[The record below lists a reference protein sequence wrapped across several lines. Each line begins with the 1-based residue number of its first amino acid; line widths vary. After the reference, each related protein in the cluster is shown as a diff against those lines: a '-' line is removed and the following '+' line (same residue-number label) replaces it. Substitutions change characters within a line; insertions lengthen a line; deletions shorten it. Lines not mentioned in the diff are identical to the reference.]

1 MSQPIYENRF
11 FSTDEMLKEYIRRVI
26 YRKIF
31 LLGGIFALLAL
42 VMLLVTWRDGE
53 PVFMAIFGICLFII
67 LAILI
72 FSPSLTLRQV
82 KEDNRRLHNGQTY
95 ESVVRFGDRILMQ
108 EGTFSFACDYSQI
121 VRLHKLSHCWVLMFG
136 PRNGILLD
144 PTHFTTGDPDGFE
157 AFLRERCPRQSD
169 TTSKNEALGSPSGL
183 PSAFPQRQTP
193 PARFTS
199 RGCFRPHR
207 SKD

>member
-67 LAILI
+67 
-72 FSPSLTLRQV
+72 
-82 KEDNRRLHNGQTY
+82 RRLHNGQTF

-108 EGTFSFACDYSQI
+108 EGTCSFACDYNQI
-121 VRLHKLSHCWVLMFG
+121 VRLHKLSTCWVLMFG
-136 PRNGILLD
+136 PRNGIMIVPD
-144 PTHFTTGDPDGFE
+144 HFTIGDPDTFE
-157 AFLRERCPRQSD
+157 AFLRERCPQM
-169 TTSKNEALGSPSGL
+169 K
-183 PSAFPQRQTP
+183 
-193 PARFTS
+193 
-199 RGCFRPHR
+199 
-207 SKD
+207 